1 MECYRKRTIRS
12 LLNDN
17 VQKTIIQALWEV
29 VELLGLKQWINNPLS
44 RFSESCAPLES
55 LWMLLLMKFEP
66 KSYHLTVI
74 SLLKSKVKRTKI
86 GKEEQNQTISA
97 ITTYFGVLNHR
108 VTSRKS
114 FSPLSISNQT

>member
-17 VQKTIIQALWEV
+17 VQKTIIQSLWEV
-29 VELLGLKQWINNPLS
+29 VELLGLKQWVNNPLA
-44 RFSESCAPLES
+44 RFSESSAPLQS

-66 KSYHLTVI
+66 KSYHLTVLL
-74 SLLKSKVKRTKI
+74 LLKSKVKRTKI

-97 ITTYFGVLNHR
+97 ITTYFVVLNYR
-108 VTSRKS
+108 VTSRKP
-114 FSPLSISNQT
+114 FLFLSISHQT